1 MTIRPLH
8 GTGGSKCRS
17 STLAVIAPALREVR
31 DDADIGYR
39 INQDTRLRTVD
50 YDLKALSFTALRQVQ
65 KDVAKATST

>member
-1 MTIRPLH
+1 
-8 GTGGSKCRS
+8 
-17 STLAVIAPALREVR
+17 LREVR